1 MQENKI
7 KSVKLNAVINAVR
20 TFLSLLFPLIT
31 FPYASRILLPEGL
44 GKVNFAQSII
54 VYFSLISSLGIYN
67 YGVKEA
73 AKLRDN
79 KLLFSQFYKEVL
91 SINLIATLVAYL
103 LFFISLLII
112 PKFSEYRML
121 LCISSATILFSTLG
135 MEWLYSA
142 VEDFMYITIR
152 TLIFQIISLFLLF
165 MIVHTKDDCIQ
176 YALIS
181 VIANVGSNTLN
192 FIHSRKYVQFYTGIK
207 LQLKKHL
214 KPIFVLFAMA
224 VTVKVYTAL
233 DTTMLGF
240 IKGDW
245 AVGIYTAST
254 KINKIVLSLV
264 VSVGAVLFPRLS
276 YYVNNEDKTSFTK
289 LLHKGLD
296 FYLLLSIPCSVALCI
311 LGKPIILLFSGEN
324 YLEAILVSRIMNP
337 IIIIISLSNFIGIQ
351 LFLSINK
358 EKWTFYS
365 VLIGALA
372 NFFLNLF
379 LISKYGA
386 IGAAIATVIAESLVT
401 CVQIFFARPYL
412 DIRFLFKLFLI
423 YLLNALIMGISI
435 FVVLLTIQEIFL
447 QLILGALIGSIV
459 YIFLLYIQKNIM
471 LFDFIFT
478 VQNKLHK

>member
-1 MQENKI
+1 
-7 KSVKLNAVINAVR
+7 
-20 TFLSLLFPLIT
+20 
-31 FPYASRILLPEGL
+31 
-44 GKVNFAQSII
+44 
-54 VYFSLISSLGIYN
+54 
-67 YGVKEA
+67 
-73 AKLRDN
+73 
-79 KLLFSQFYKEVL
+79 
-91 SINLIATLVAYL
+91 
-103 LFFISLLII
+103 
-112 PKFSEYRML
+112 
-121 LCISSATILFSTLG
+121 
-135 MEWLYSA
+135 
-142 VEDFMYITIR
+142 
-152 TLIFQIISLFLLF
+152 
-165 MIVHTKDDCIQ
+165 
-176 YALIS
+176 
-181 VIANVGSNTLN
+181 
-192 FIHSRKYVQFYTGIK
+192 
-207 LQLKKHL
+207 
-214 KPIFVLFAMA
+214 MA

-459 YIFLLYIQKNIM
+459 YIFPLYIQKNIM